1 MEKFDVKQALMEYH
15 PKDDREALAVREIL
29 RFLND
34 NPDSAFDRTNA
45 FGHITGSALVVK
57 SIILVV
63 KRWKTGGHQ
72 GVPFKLK
79 LCYAITGTEV
89 TGKMI
94 QVAKSLRVAMIGFQT
109 ERKLLP
115 QRVTFYPVPV
125 TQVAISS
132 TRVAVLGKKMRYY
145 FSPRS
150 ATIKVPRGNQ
160 SRNNHEAREHHR
172 YNLWSAR
179 RRLS

>member
-1 MEKFDVKQALMEYH
+1 M
-15 PKDDREALAVREIL
+15 
-29 RFLND
+29 
-34 NPDSAFDRTNA
+34 
-45 FGHITGSALVVK
+45 K
-57 SIILVV
+57 SIIWVG
-63 KRWKTGGHQ
+63 KWWETGGRQ
-72 GVPFKLK
+72 AVPFKLK

-132 TRVAVLGKKMRYY
+132 TRVAVLGKIMRYY

-150 ATIKVPRGNQ
+150 ATIKVPR
-160 SRNNHEAREHHR
+160 
-172 YNLWSAR
+172 
-179 RRLS
+179 